1 MRNGGYSVT
10 LRHERIKHGGA
21 RGVVRHA
28 IRSVEESNG
37 IRRKHSN
44 ENIDAA
50 RTGENQVWI
59 YDGNGGFVEA
69 QTPAQIHDYRK
80 ELLSQRK
87 DKRKIRKDQITMM
100 ETVLQLDTEFT
111 GSAAEY
117 LADAHGT
124 AEQTAHLLNVL
135 TDYVVEK
142 VGAKNVNYIALHVD
156 ETSPHV
162 QIGWTPLADDGSLD
176 FRKILGEM
184 RQWKKDG
191 RMRGT
196 LTKSMMSD
204 QHKEVRQL
212 MNDHGYPA
220 VEVFAAPRHEKH
232 EVFKRQQE
240 LLDSKFVERE
250 TDVKLRE
257 DRVEFDEKRIERR
270 YRKLDKDKQELAD
283 DRVAFEQEKAQQK
296 HDIDEQNRHVATQ
309 QQELAKR
316 KRDLDDRE
324 KQLDEREK
332 QMAVDEAEAER
343 QRKEQLDTERATMRE
358 ELDNERASMLA
369 DVEQREQ
376 DVAVREELQQ
386 KVKQAANTFMDTR
399 VYRNAMSYPMD
410 VPAEEVQFANAVSQL
425 YLDVKTPP
433 HSYLELQGRGP
444 MKKGGTDTRLK
455 SRTPTPA
462 EKAKQ
467 RAEAKKLLEQV
478 DENIRKKNQGGN
490 GSPDY

>member
-10 LRHERIKHGGA
+10 MRHERIKHDGA

-37 IRRKHSN
+37 IRRKHAN
-44 ENIDAA
+44 KNIDAA

-69 QTPAQIHDYRK
+69 QTPAQIHDYRE

-100 ETVLQLDTEFT
+100 ETVLQLDNEFT

-176 FRKILGEM
+176 FRKILGET
-184 RQWKKDG
+184 RQWKDG

-196 LTKSMMSD
+196 LTPKMMAD
-204 QHKEVRQL
+204 QHEEVRQL

-220 VEVFAAPRHEKH
+220 VEVFAAPRHEKN

-250 TDVKLRE
+250 TAVKLRE
-257 DRVEFDEKRIERR
+257 DQVEFDEKRVAKR
-270 YRKLDKDKQELAD
+270 YSRVEADKQQLKD
-283 DRVAFEQEKAQQK
+283 DRAAFEQEKAQQQRAN
-296 HDIDEQNRHVATQ
+296 DDQQRQFATQ
-309 QQELAKR
+309 QQQVAAQQ
-316 KRDLDDRE
+316 RDLDERE

-332 QMAVDEAEAER
+332 QMAVDAAEAER
-343 QRKEQLDTERATMRE
+343 QRKEQLDNERETLRKE
-358 ELDNERASMLA
+358 IDNERATMLA

-399 VYRNAMSYPMD
+399 VYRNAMKYPMD
-410 VPAEEVQFANAVSQL
+410 MPAEEVQFANAVSQL

-462 EKAKQ
+462 EKARKK
-467 RAEAKKLLEQV
+467 AEAKKLSEQV
-478 DENIRKKNQGGN
+478 DENIRKKKQGGN